1 MKSFELVIAGG
12 GLTAARAV
20 KSYREAGGE
29 GRIALVSEEN
39 VVPYH
44 RPALSKKY
52 LRGEKSDTPIVED
65 EGFYAEND
73 VELLLGHSV
82 VSVDPGNRRVA
93 TDDGP
98 LGFEKL
104 LIATGA
110 APRRLRVPGVDLDG
124 VFSLRTLED
133 SRSIREAAV
142 EAEHAVV
149 VGAGFIGMEA
159 AASLRQLG
167 IAVTL
172 IHMGSGL
179 FDILGSAEL
188 SDALSRLYEEKGV
201 DVHLEEVVS
210 AFGGTDRLEYVE
222 TASGRRFAADLAVVG
237 VGVVPNV
244 GFLDGSGLEL
254 DDGVVVGSQFE
265 TNVPGIYAAG
275 DVANFFDPL
284 YGRQRRIEHWSN
296 ASYQGAEV
304 GRILA
309 GAEGGYDEVSSFFTE
324 VFGVTVKVFGDAT
337 RFDELSTHGTLE
349 SGMLASYGL
358 DGRLVAVLAVG
369 QDDETE
375 AFAKTLIAEG
385 APAGTLHALERA
397 LS

>member
-1 MKSFELVIAGG
+1 METFELVIAGG

-20 KSYREAGGE
+20 KSYRESGGE

-65 EGFYAEND
+65 EGFYADND

-82 VSVDPGNRRVA
+82 VSVDAADRRVT
-93 TDDGP
+93 TDRGP

-110 APRRLRVPGVDLDG
+110 APRRLRVPGADLEG
-124 VFSLRTLED
+124 VFSLRTLDD
-133 SRSIREAAV
+133 SRSIREAAIS
-142 EAEHAVV
+142 AERAVV

-167 IAVTL
+167 IDVTL
-172 IHMGSGL
+172 IHMGNGL
-179 FDILGSAEL
+179 FDVLGSAEL
-188 SDALSRLYEEKGV
+188 GDELSRLYDEKGV
-201 DVHLEEVVS
+201 DVRLEEVVG
-210 AFGGTDRLEYVE
+210 AFGGVDRLEHVE
-222 TASGRRFAADLAVVG
+222 TESGGRFAADLAVVG

-244 GFLDGSGLEL
+244 GFLEGSGLEL
-254 DDGVVVGSQFE
+254 GDGVVVGRRFE
-265 TNVPGIYAAG
+265 TNAPGIHAAG
-275 DVANFFDPL
+275 DVASFFDPL
-284 YGRQRRIEHWSN
+284 YGRRRRIEHWSN

-309 GAEGGYDEVSSFFTE
+309 GAGGGYDVVSSFFTE
-324 VFGVTVKVFGDAT
+324 VFGVTVKVFGDTT
-337 RFDELSTHGTLE
+337 RFDELGTHGSLE

-358 DGRLVAVLAVG
+358 DGRLVGVLAVG
-369 QDDETE
+369 QDEETE
-375 AFAKTLIAEG
+375 ALAKSLIAER
-385 APAGTLHALERA
+385 APAGALHELERA